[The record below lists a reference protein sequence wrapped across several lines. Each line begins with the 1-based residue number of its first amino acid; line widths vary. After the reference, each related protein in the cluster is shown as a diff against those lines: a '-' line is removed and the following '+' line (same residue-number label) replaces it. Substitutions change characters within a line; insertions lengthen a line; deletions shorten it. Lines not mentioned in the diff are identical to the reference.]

1 MLPRLR
7 CVTPS
12 YRHLISPS
20 VAAPR
25 ILPSAAPTLRYYSM
39 ATVAPPP
46 HTTPATNATH
56 QDGRLQ
62 LKPLEGVEAAKRAAA
77 YASVD
82 NHIKPEH
89 KIIGI
94 GSGE

>member
-1 MLPRLR
+1 
-7 CVTPS
+7 
-12 YRHLISPS
+12 
-20 VAAPR
+20 
-25 ILPSAAPTLRYYSM
+25 M